1 MAGPYTPTGPFVDN
15 TSPGIDHNFLN
26 NIEAWIGQVD
36 NAAATT
42 LSGTT
47 GTVTAYMP
55 FQGPHYKKVLLWLNN
70 FQNTSGSTT
79 ALSLPTAF
87 TSGGKVETESLHII
101 ELRVGTSAQTLN
113 IITSIAAAGGA
124 TATQTYIK
132 DKSFGYFAAAIDHIG
147 FQSGGSGAITSLV
160 IIEGL

>member
-1 MAGPYTPTGPFVDN
+1 MAGPYSPTGPFTN
-15 TSPGIDHNFLN
+15 GSSPGLSAALFNEL
-26 NIEAWIGQVD
+26 ERWIAQLD

-47 GTVTAYMP
+47 GTATAYMP
-55 FQGPHYKKVLLWLNN
+55 HQGPHYKKVLLWLNG

-79 ALSLPTAF
+79 NLSLPTAF
-87 TSGGKVETESLHII
+87 TSGGNVQTANLHII
-101 ELRVGTSAQTLN
+101 ELWVGSTAQNIN
-113 IITSIAAAGGA
+113 IITSLAAAGGA
-124 TATQTYIK
+124 TTTQTYIK

>member
-87 TSGGKVETESLHII
+87 TRGGKVKTENLHII
-101 ELRVGTSAQTLN
+101 ELGVGTSAQTRN
-113 IITSIAAAGGA
+113 IITGIAAAAGRRA
-124 TATQTYIK
+124 SPTYIK
-132 DKSFGYFAAAIDHIG
+132 DKSFGYF
-147 FQSGGSGAITSLV
+147 
-160 IIEGL
+160 

>member
-1 MAGPYTPTGPFVDN
+1 MET
-15 TSPGIDHNFLN
+15 
-26 NIEAWIGQVD
+26 WITTVD

-42 LSGTT
+42 LSGTS

-55 FQGPHYKKVLLWLNN
+55 FQGPHYKKVLLWLNG

-79 ALSLPTAF
+79 NLALPTAF
-87 TSGGKVETESLHII
+87 TNGGYVMTASLHII
-101 ELRVGTSAQTLN
+101 EMRVGTSAQTVN
-113 IITSIAAAGGA
+113 VITSIAAAGGA
-124 TATQTYIK
+124 TTPQAFIK
-132 DKSFGYFAAAIDHIG
+132 DKSFGYFTAAIDHIG

>member
-55 FQGPHYKKVLLWLNN
+55 FQGPHYKKVLLWLNK
-70 FQNTSGSTT
+70 FQNTRGSTT

-87 TSGGKVETESLHII
+87 TSVGEDETESRPII
-101 ELRVGTSAQTLN
+101 ELRDGT
-113 IITSIAAAGGA
+113 
-124 TATQTYIK
+124 
-132 DKSFGYFAAAIDHIG
+132 
-147 FQSGGSGAITSLV
+147 
-160 IIEGL
+160 

>member
-1 MAGPYTPTGPFVDN
+1 MAGPYSPTGPFTN
-15 TSPGIDHNFLN
+15 GSSPGLSAALFNEL
-26 NIEAWIGQVD
+26 ERWLAQVD

-47 GTVTAYMP
+47 GTATAYMP
-55 FQGPHYKKVLLWLNN
+55 FQGPHYKKVLLWLNG

-79 ALSLPTAF
+79 ALTLPTAF
-87 TSGGKVETESLHII
+87 TSGGKVETGSLHII
-101 ELRVGTSAQTLN
+101 ELRVGTSAQN
-113 IITSIAAAGGA
+113 INVITSLAAAGGA
-124 TATQTYIK
+124 TTTQTYIK
-132 DKSFGYFAAAIDHIG
+132 DKSFGYFEAAIDHIG

>member
-15 TSPGIDHNFLN
+15 SAPGVDHNFLN
-26 NIEAWIGQVD
+26 ELERWFAQVD

-47 GTVTAYMP
+47 GTATAYMP

-79 ALSLPTAF
+79 ALKIGRASCR
-87 TSGGKVETESLHII
+87 E
-101 ELRVGTSAQTLN
+101 RV
-113 IITSIAAAGGA
+113 
-124 TATQTYIK
+124 
-132 DKSFGYFAAAIDHIG
+132 
-147 FQSGGSGAITSLV
+147 
-160 IIEGL
+160 